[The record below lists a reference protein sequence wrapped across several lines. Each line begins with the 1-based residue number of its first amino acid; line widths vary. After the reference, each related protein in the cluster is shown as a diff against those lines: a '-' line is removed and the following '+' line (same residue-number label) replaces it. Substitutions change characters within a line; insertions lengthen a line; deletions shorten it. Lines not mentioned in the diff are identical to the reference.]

1 MSARVQIG
9 GGGILLAVLSA
20 ATFGTSGTFA
30 TSLLDA
36 GWSPAAAVI
45 ARLALA
51 ALILTGPGIIALRRC
66 WPALH
71 AAGPA
76 AIRAS
81 ITMVGVYGLVAVA
94 GCQLMYFNAV
104 QHLSVGVALMLEYL
118 GIVFVVVWLWLR
130 HHQRPRRLTVL
141 GSLGSLIGLAFVLD
155 LTGHEHLDPIGVLWG
170 LGAAVGLAAYYLLS
184 ARTVE
189 ALPPIVMA
197 WGAMT
202 VGAVLLIGLAL
213 VGAVPVSA
221 HFGDVTLG
229 GHRTSWLVPVLGL
242 SLIAAVIAYVLGIA
256 AARALGAKLA
266 SFVGLAEVLF
276 AVLFAWAFL
285 NQLPTAIQLVGGAFI
300 VAGVTLVRIDELR
313 GGASESA
320 EVSGILV
327 EPDPIVAG

>member
-30 TSLLDA
+30 TALLDA

-51 ALILTGPGIIALRRC
+51 ALMLTVPGIIALRRS
-66 WPALH
+66 WPALR

-155 LTGHEHLDPIGVLWG
+155 LTGHQHLDPVGVLWG
-170 LGAAVGLAAYYLLS
+170 LGAAFGLAAYYLLS

-213 VGAVPVSA
+213 VGAVPVST

-256 AARALGAKLA
+256 AARALGAKVA

-285 NQLPTAIQLVGGAFI
+285 NQLPSAIQLVGGAFI

-320 EVSGILV
+320 EEPGILV
-327 EPDPIVAG
+327 EPDPIGAG